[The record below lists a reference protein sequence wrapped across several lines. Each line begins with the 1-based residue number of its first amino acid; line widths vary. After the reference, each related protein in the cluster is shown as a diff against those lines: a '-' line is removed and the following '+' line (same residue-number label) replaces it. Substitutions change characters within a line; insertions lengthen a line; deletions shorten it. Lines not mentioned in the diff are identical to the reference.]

1 MHTTK
6 DLEEPVHQEF
16 KTGVT
21 KDQPNEETPQF
32 PDWFQ
37 RPKKLPSPDRDW
49 NKTLPECSWTCST
62 LAKLFGPEGRIRRE
76 SDKVAAGHTS

>member
-1 MHTTK
+1 
-6 DLEEPVHQEF
+6 EF

-37 RPKKLPSPDRDW
+37 RPTKHPSLDRDW
-49 NKTLPECSWTCST
+49 NKTLPNAHGPVQPWLSS
-62 LAKLFGPEGRIRRE
+62 LA
-76 SDKVAAGHTS
+76 